1 MVEYKIVDMG
11 FLRYYLVLKI
21 EEIDDWGINLFC
33 DNNIIDWSVLDM
45 VKIFIYISIY

>member
-33 DNNIIDWSVLDM
+33 DIIIDLKCFRYGKD
-45 VKIFIYISIY
+45 FYI